1 MKTKIK
7 FSNYDL
13 KILIYPMIDSWCIL
27 QHLPCTCIAQ
37 DLSAGNAKSVKCTRM
52 STITPIF
59 ITTKFTEKTTYSI
72 RAKGKL
78 ALTVYE
84 IS

>member
-13 KILIYPMIDSWCIL
+13 KILIYPMIDSWYIL
-27 QHLPCTCIAQ
+27 QHLPCIAQ
-37 DLSAGNAKSVKCTRM
+37 DLSAGHAKSVKCTRM

-59 ITTKFTEKTTYSI
+59 ITTKFTLQFTEKTTYSI
-72 RAKGKL
+72 RAKEKL
-78 ALTVYE
+78 G
-84 IS
+84 INCI